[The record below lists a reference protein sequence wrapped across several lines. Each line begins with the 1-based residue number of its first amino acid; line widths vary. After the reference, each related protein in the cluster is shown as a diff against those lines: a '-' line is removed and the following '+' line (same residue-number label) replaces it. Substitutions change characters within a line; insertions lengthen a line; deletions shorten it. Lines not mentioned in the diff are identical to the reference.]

1 MERVTADAQ
10 GARSNDTPP
19 ISCATMSMRAAHI
32 TYPIMIML
40 HGVVMHRLLNKKQS
54 PLGRAIA
61 AACLEACMTRA
72 AGRIAYCDLEPEDAF
87 RLARFAKSQLPST
100 SALGANTIGQ
110 LEK

>member
-10 GARSNDTPP
+10 RVEIERYTTHLVRAGVDES
-19 ISCATMSMRAAHI
+19 RAAHI
-32 TYPIMIML
+32 AYPIMMML

-61 AACLEACMTRA
+61 AACLEACVTPLESA
-72 AGRIAYCDLEPEDAF
+72 AGGIAYCDLEPDDAF

-100 SALGANTIGQ
+100 SALGA
-110 LEK
+110 